1 MAGADDAEVAKLAA
15 ALKDA
20 KFRESFASYPDQALK
35 DRNIDQTK
43 IQKLV
48 DALKDT
54 SKSQLEYLASVRDV
68 LTAKGHS
75 DRVKAELV

>member
-1 MAGADDAEVAKLAA
+1 M
-15 ALKDA
+15 
-20 KFRESFASYPDQALK
+20 
-35 DRNIDQTK
+35 
-43 IQKLV
+43 
-48 DALKDT
+48 KDT